1 MHSDVY
7 IIAIVVGLPSVVG
20 VGAVIIHEWMKM
32 RLKHRQLEVEQQK
45 LAAEERLRTD
55 ELNAKILK
63 MDDFGLSPVEIAS
76 LAEDVRRLR
85 EEVAQLRQEMSN
97 LAGGQTARGGT

>member
-1 MHSDVY
+1 MDTTAVF
-7 IIAIVVGLPSVVG
+7 IVFIVIG
-20 VGAVIIHEWMKM
+20 VPVLGGIGAGVIGQWMKL
-32 RLKHRQLEVEQQK
+32 RLKHREIELQQQK
-45 LAAEERLRTD
+45 LASEERLRTD

-85 EEVAQLRQEMSN
+85 EEVAQLRQEIAN
-97 LAGGQTARGGT
+97 RTVG